1 MSETPISTTR
11 TLQPRVVIASV
22 LVLAALG
29 LSVVV
34 IQGLQDNL
42 VYYLTPSELLAKGE
56 QGVGASVR
64 LGGMVQAGSVDWEPG
79 ENRLRFVMFDHEGS
93 MPVESR
99 AVPPQMF
106 REGIGVVVEGRLQDD
121 GTFSCNR
128 LMVKHGN
135 EYTAPKD
142 GEHPNIEELARTLE
156 EGES

>member
-1 MSETPISTTR
+1 MPDSSPPKARS
-11 TLQPRVVIASV
+11 LQPRVVIAIV

-34 IQGLQDNL
+34 VQGLQDNL
-42 VYYLTPSELLAKGE
+42 VYYLTPSELLAKGDD
-56 QGVGASVR
+56 GVGASVR
-64 LGGMVQAGSVDWEPG
+64 LGGMVQAGSVDWQPEDI
-79 ENRLRFVMFDHEGS
+79 RLRFVMFDKDGT

-142 GEHPNIEELARTLE
+142 GEHPDLEELARSLE